1 MVLAKLLQDDFGYRL
16 LYLLHILFVVV
27 GFGSTFVYAA
37 LASRARK
44 LSPTEGHAITH
55 ASLDV
60 GKGLTTG
67 PIWGAGIVGVI
78 LVLVGEGWEFSQA
91 WISIAFVLFI
101 IGVVISTFVH
111 TPNLKAMDAVQERL
125 IAGDASPSASG
136 AAPPEVAEL
145 QQRGKRA
152 GMTGGIL
159 HLIFLLLVIDM
170 IWKPGFP

>member
-1 MVLAKLLQDDFGYRL
+1 LLAELAFDSFGYRF

-37 LASRARK
+37 MARRARA
-44 LSPTEGHAITH
+44 LPPAEGHAVGH
-55 ASLDV
+55 LSLEV

-67 PIWGAGIVGVI
+67 PIYGAGIVGI
-78 LVLVGEGWEFSQA
+78 VLVAVSETFEFSQA

-101 IGVVISTFVH
+101 LGVVLSAFLH
-111 TPNLKAMDAVQERL
+111 TPNLKAMDRLQERL
-125 IAGDASPSASG
+125 IAGEATPG
-136 AAPPEVAEL
+136 PEGGPPAEVLEL

-152 GMTGGIL
+152 GMFGGIL

-170 IWKPGFP
+170 IWKPGL